1 MSKIAFVF
9 PGQGSQ
15 QVGMLQL
22 LADQY
27 PEINETLTEA
37 SDALSLDLRELI
49 FTGPADVLNQTENT
63 QPALLASS
71 VAIWRVWQSLGGTKP
86 VFMAGHSLGEYSALV
101 CAKSISL
108 VDAVRLVR
116 RRGQL
121 MQAAV
126 PDGQG
131 AMAAVLGLDDNIVQQ
146 ACDQAAEAGLVSPAN
161 YNSPGQVVIAGQAAA
176 VDKAI
181 SEAEA
186 LGAKKV
192 VKLSVSVPSHCELM
206 KPAAEQLADVLSS
219 IDIAVPEISVV
230 QNVSG
235 QIAETPEVIRTQLIE
250 QLYSPVQW
258 VATVNTMLA
267 AEVDTIIECGPGKVL
282 SGLNKRIQRKLQVSS
297 LETPELMSKMI
308 SSTSVAV

>member
-146 ACDQAAEAGLVSPAN
+146 ACDQAAEAGLVSPVN

-181 SEAEA
+181 SEVEA

>member
-126 PDGQG
+126 PEGQG

-146 ACDQAAEAGLVSPAN
+146 ACDQAAEAGLVSPVN

>member
-37 SDALSLDLRELI
+37 SDAISLDLRRLI
-49 FTGPADVLNQTENT
+49 FEGPADVLNQTENT

-71 VAIWRVWQSLGGTKP
+71 VAIWRAWQALGGAKP
-86 VFMAGHSLGEYSALV
+86 IFMAGHSLGEYSALV

-108 VDAVRLVR
+108 VDAVRLVK

-126 PDGQG
+126 PEGQG
-131 AMAAVLGLDDNIVQQ
+131 AMAAVLGLDDNMVQQ
-146 ACDQAAEAGLVSPAN
+146 ACDQAADAGLVSPVN
-161 YNSPGQVVIAGQAAA
+161 FNSPGQVVIAGQAAA

-192 VKLSVSVPSHCELM
+192 VKLPVSVPSHCALM
-206 KPAAEQLADVLSS
+206 KPAAEQLAEILSA
-219 IDIAVPEISVV
+219 IEIALPETPVV

-235 QIAETPEVIRTQLIE
+235 QVTETPEVIRAQLIE

-258 VATVNTMLA
+258 VATINTMLA
-267 AEVDTIIECGPGKVL
+267 AEVETIIECGPGKVL

-297 LETPELMSKMI
+297 LETPDLMSKVL

>member
-15 QVGMLQL
+15 QVGMLQQ

-37 SDALSLDLRELI
+37 SDAISLDLRRLI
-49 FTGPADVLNQTENT
+49 FEGPADVLNQTENT

-71 VAIWRVWQSLGGTKP
+71 VAIWRVWQALGGAKP
-86 VFMAGHSLGEYSALV
+86 IFMAGHSLGEYSALV
-101 CAKSISL
+101 CANSISL
-108 VDAVRLVR
+108 VDAVCLVK

-126 PDGQG
+126 SEGQG
-131 AMAAVLGLDDNIVQQ
+131 AMAAVLGLDDDVVQQ
-146 ACDQAAEAGLVSPAN
+146 ACDQVADAGLVSPVN
-161 YNSPGQVVIAGQAAA
+161 FNSPGQVVIAGQAAA

-192 VKLSVSVPSHCELM
+192 VKLSVSVPSHCALM
-206 KPAAEQLADVLSS
+206 KPAAEQLAEILST
-219 IDIAVPEISVV
+219 IEIALPEIAVV

-235 QIAETPEVIRTQLIE
+235 QVAETADIIRTQLIE

-258 VATVNTMLA
+258 VATVNTMLV

-297 LETPELMSKMI
+297 LETPDLMSKVL

>member
-37 SDALSLDLRELI
+37 SDALSLDLRKLI

-146 ACDQAAEAGLVSPAN
+146 ACDQVAEAGLVSPVN

-235 QIAETPEVIRTQLIE
+235 RIAETPEVIRTQLIE